1 MILSA
6 SFVHSPLCN
15 WLFMHQFTDLNN
27 QTWSLVINTLAL
39 ERVDVA
45 TGIYLTEL
53 LDEQLQGLSD
63 LLRRPSRLARI
74 LLVLVEDQL
83 AAKQIT
89 PEQFLAGL
97 AGDAL
102 AQATDAFI
110 EELVDFFPDARG
122 RAGLRTLLAKFRQ
135 VRDLALDE
143 AETKLKNLDPTS
155 VVRQSLGSS
164 TNSPAK
170 WASRRKPSRSINS
183 T

>member
-1 MILSA
+1 
-6 SFVHSPLCN
+6 
-15 WLFMHQFTDLNN
+15 MHQFTDLNN
-27 QTWSLVINTLAL
+27 QNWSLVINTLAL
-39 ERVDVA
+39 ERVDAA

-63 LLRRPSRLARI
+63 LLRRPSRLARV

-83 AAKQIT
+83 AAKNIT

-122 RAGLRTLLAKFRQ
+122 RAGLRMLLVKFRQ

-170 WASRRKPSRSINS
+170 WASRRKPSRSGNS

>member
-1 MILSA
+1 
-6 SFVHSPLCN
+6 
-15 WLFMHQFTDLNN
+15 MHNFTDTTGQN
-27 QTWSLVINTLAL
+27 WALVINTLAL
-39 ERVDVA
+39 ERVDAA

-53 LDEQLQGLSD
+53 LDEQLKGLAD
-63 LLRRPSRLARI
+63 LLRRPSRLARV
-74 LLVLVEDQL
+74 LLVLVEEQL
-83 AAKQIT
+83 AAKNVT
-89 PEQFLAGL
+89 AELFLAGL
-97 AGDAL
+97 SGDAL

-143 AETKLKNLDPTS
+143 AEAKLKDLDPTS

-170 WASRRKPSRSINS
+170 WASRRKPSRSGNS